1 MEERRALGK
10 INSLQ
15 TPLPIGAYLGLCI
28 DTMPRVPLTPL
39 LLRAKEKAFKVYTGL
54 QPEASREGGSFP
66 SLMDVLLLGCPL
78 QRTTVFSAET
88 PSGEIWLRQRALPR
102 PLPHHGSGAPATENG
117 HNRPLSAW
125 LIIKRLHQRISL
137 ECRSPGPTL
146 ERSAHENGFRL
157 PNARAPLSSP
167 SVHSRAAQER
177 APARFR
183 GFLLVPRTP
192 RSNMRVRTSG
202 SMTGAVSV
210 RSISSARNSNRMRPC
225 SV

>member
-1 MEERRALGK
+1 MEERRALGEDQQPANAAAHRG
-10 INSLQ
+10 ISRPLHRHHAACPPDAFTPSRQRESVQSLY
-15 TPLPIGAYLGLCI
+15 GAPARG
-28 DTMPRVPLTPL
+28 
-39 LLRAKEKAFKVYTGL
+39 
-54 QPEASREGGSFP
+54 QPGGGSFP
-66 SLMDVLLLGCPL
+66 SLMDVPPLGVPPSKNDSIIS
-78 QRTTVFSAET
+78 RT
-88 PSGEIWLRQRALPR
+88 PSGEIWLRQRALSS

-146 ERSAHENGFRL
+146 ERSAHENGFHL

-183 GFLLVPRTP
+183 GFCWSR
-192 RSNMRVRTSG
+192 
-202 SMTGAVSV
+202 
-210 RSISSARNSNRMRPC
+210 ARPVQTCVCAHQDR
-225 SV
+225 